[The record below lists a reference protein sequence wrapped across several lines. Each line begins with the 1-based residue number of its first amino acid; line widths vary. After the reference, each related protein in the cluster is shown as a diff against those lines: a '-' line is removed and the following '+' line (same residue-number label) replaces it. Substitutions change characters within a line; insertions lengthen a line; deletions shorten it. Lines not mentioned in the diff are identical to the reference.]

1 MFVRAEEEFEGLY
14 HSYYMKIYS
23 YIMTIMKNSHQA
35 EEITQEVFYK
45 ALKTDKKHRGQSS
58 EFTWLCTIA
67 KNTCMD
73 MLRKQK
79 HFEELNEE
87 IPSDKN
93 IEQSLED
100 EAMTL
105 EIHQILHQLEEPYK
119 EVFSLRVFGELSFQ
133 KIGQIFEKTETWAR
147 VTYHRAR
154 LKIQEKMEE
163 KHG

>member
-1 MFVRAEEEFEGLY
+1 MSVKAEEEFEGLY

-23 YIMTIMKNSHQA
+23 YIMTIIKNSHMA

-45 ALKTDKKHRGQSS
+45 ALKTDKKYRGKSS
-58 EFTWLCTIA
+58 EFTWLCAIA

-73 MLRKQK
+73 VLRKQRD
-79 HFEELNEE
+79 FQELDEE
-87 IPSDKN
+87 IPSGKS

-100 EAMTL
+100 EALTL
-105 EIHQILHQLEEPYK
+105 ELHQILHQLEEPYK

-154 LKIQEKMEE
+154 LKMQEKMEE
-163 KHG
+163 KNE

>member
-1 MFVRAEEEFEGLY
+1 
-14 HSYYMKIYS
+14 
-23 YIMTIMKNSHQA
+23 
-35 EEITQEVFYK
+35 
-45 ALKTDKKHRGQSS
+45 
-58 EFTWLCTIA
+58 
-67 KNTCMD
+67 MD